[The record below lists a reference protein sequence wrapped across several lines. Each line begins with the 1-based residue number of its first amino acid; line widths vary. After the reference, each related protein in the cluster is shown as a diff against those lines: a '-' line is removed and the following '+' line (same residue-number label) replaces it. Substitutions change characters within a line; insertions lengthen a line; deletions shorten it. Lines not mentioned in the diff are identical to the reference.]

1 VQVDFATIGSIGVT
15 IGRRSQ
21 SQRSQIMPPK
31 FKYQNPVGFEMRQK
45 QERERR
51 EAQEREAQ
59 ERQLQERK
67 ARHEEH
73 KGSLQTQIDEYLKSE
88 EFQAFGFSDE
98 VLQPKLAEAKELLKM
113 LVGDR
118 FDLEGNPCND
128 SDDRSD
134 LSKTIAG
141 LREDIGKLGL
151 PAELI
156 RKMEHL
162 ATVHHRGW

>member
-1 VQVDFATIGSIGVT
+1 MT

-21 SQRSQIMPPK
+21 SQRSQIMPPR
-31 FKYQNPVGFEMRQK
+31 YQNPVGFEVRQK
-45 QERERR
+45 QERERCQ
-51 EAQEREAQ
+51 AQEREAK
-59 ERQLQERK
+59 ERELQERK

-98 VLQPKLAEAKELLKM
+98 VLQPKLAEAKELLAS
-113 LVGDR
+113 LVDDR
-118 FDLEGNPCND
+118 LDLEGNPCND
-128 SDDRSD
+128 SDDRSA
-134 LSKTIAG
+134 LSKSIAG
-141 LREDIGKLGL
+141 LEEDIGKLGL

-156 RKMEHL
+156 RKMYHL